1 MANNSNDDPKRPLP
15 PLNFPAVDPLTG
27 AEDRTGQWRN
37 ADIHKP
43 TLVLVVLAIAIVVL
57 VTLWLLVEVVQ

>member
-1 MANNSNDDPKRPLP
+1 MANNSNDDPKRP
-15 PLNFPAVDPLTG
+15 PLDFPAIDPLTG
-27 AEDRTGQWRN
+27 AEERTGQWRN